1 MRLQLTNDVGSLFY
15 PVGDLNAL
23 TEKILLSV
31 ARCKLLDQG
40 VTTRLSDVTQLLV
53 RKALQGYADIL
64 ETILP
69 KPSDTML
76 PNQISEISGT
86 LIKDWTWELFPDING
101 VKPESTHLNK
111 HSSIVFMLEQLLNNS
126 NNVTELPQSEVNDY
140 DLVSQDAWNEER
152 LTSLADDMERQEEE
166 QVRKL
171 SFYFYLLV
179 HEVQMLLVLVTSAI

>member
-1 MRLQLTNDVGSLFY
+1 MQLQLNNGVGSLFY

-31 ARCKLLDQG
+31 ARCKLLEEG

-53 RKALQGYADIL
+53 RKALEDYADVL

-76 PNQISEISGT
+76 PNPISEISGT
-86 LIKDWTWELFPDING
+86 LIKDWMWELFPDIDG
-101 VKPESTHLNK
+101 VKPESTHSNK
-111 HSSIVFMLEQLLNNS
+111 RSSIVFMLEQLLNNS
-126 NNVTELPQSEVNDY
+126 NNATGLPQSEVNDY

-152 LTSLADDMERQEEE
+152 LTSLADEMERQEEE
-166 QVRKL
+166 QVCKL
-171 SFYFYLLV
+171 SFYLYLLV
-179 HEVQMLLVLVTSAI
+179 NEVQMVLVLVTSAI